1 MMAAAMVAASVAAP
15 NPAVAEVPKLS
26 FFGLGGGVSDVYNQ
40 NDNPVNPYSQ
50 FSEVGSDS
58 VYKGR
63 SEEEVN
69 RRKKALTAGLVRFE
83 KTPEYIKT
91 KQAQNLKSNLL
102 VATTLKQDML
112 YFSGAEGSPAWEKA
126 KDFSQKVSTMGVDGQ
141 NKEWGRAAQDYQAAD
156 EILKEWKEL
165 AKL

>member
-1 MMAAAMVAASVAAP
+1 M
-15 NPAVAEVPKLS
+15 
-26 FFGLGGGVSDVYNQ
+26 SDVYNQ

-102 VATTLKQDML
+102 VATTLKQDMCL
-112 YFSGAEGSPAWEKA
+112 VCTEGLKRLQHDTCCVLRATSLPDPKPALRRPHAVPGSTSLERRARLPGRRPGTSPRRSRPWVWTARTRSGAARRRTAYTFK
-126 KDFSQKVSTMGVDGQ
+126 
-141 NKEWGRAAQDYQAAD
+141 
-156 EILKEWKEL
+156 I
-165 AKL
+165 